1 MPRASRSAMMR
12 ASTLA
17 LGAGLGVT
25 ERVVRGVRRG
35 GRRRE
40 RCIFFV
46 GGGGGGGGG
55 GVWTGVGVRFGCC

>member
-1 MPRASRSAMMR
+1 MMR

-17 LGAGLGVT
+17 LGAGLAVT
-25 ERVVRGVRRG
+25 ERVVRVVRCG
-35 GRRRE
+35 GRWWVS
-40 RCIFFV
+40 CIFFV